1 MVRNSIFYILGRY
14 GASAI
19 TVLSVAVL
27 TRLAS
32 PADYGVYAL
41 VVSAAQTGYS
51 ALLQWLRLAL
61 NRFLPSHAHRE
72 TFFFT
77 QIAAG
82 YLAVVTGV
90 IALAVLLELLTT
102 DADIRYALVT
112 GVPLFVA
119 MGFAEMGLS
128 LLQSQLRAGLYA
140 LLSVMR
146 AVVAAATGI
155 SLLLLG
161 FGATGL
167 LLGAT
172 AGYAACGLPVL
183 WMNRSK
189 IRLAE
194 ADRREILR
202 LARYG
207 MPFAVTAAL
216 GSVLAL
222 ADRYIIAALMGTEAA
237 GLYAAPYD
245 LANRS
250 LQVMMLAVG
259 LAGTPLIFRAYEA
272 GALETARPVLERHF
286 QLLVGTAVP
295 VAVALAMLSPAVSRL
310 LLGPRFQDWGAV
322 LMPWIVVATL
332 IQGMETFYFSFA
344 FSLARRALRLALVL
358 FAAAAVDIGLNL
370 LLVPIHGLE
379 GAAAAT
385 LIAATVAALGS
396 ALSGRGILALPL
408 PSGDLLRIATA
419 CLPLVALLW
428 PFRDRPDPLAGFV
441 AGCAGLGV
449 YGLAA
454 FLLDLGGL
462 RTRMHPAE
470 RAARSAAA

>member
-1 MVRNSIFYILGRY
+1 MVRHSILYVLGRY
-14 GASAI
+14 GASAV
-19 TVLSVAVL
+19 TVLSIAVL

-51 ALLQWLRLAL
+51 TLLQWLRLAL
-61 NRFLPSHAHRE
+61 NRFLPSHADRE
-72 TFFFT
+72 EFFLT

-90 IALAVLLELLTT
+90 IAIGVLLELLTT
-102 DADIRYALVT
+102 DADIRYAILI
-112 GVPLFVA
+112 GIPLFVA
-119 MGFAEMGLS
+119 MGFAEVGLS
-128 LLQSQLRAGLYA
+128 LLQSQLKAGIYS

-146 AVVAAATGI
+146 ALVAAATGI
-155 SLLLLG
+155 VLLLLD

-167 LLGAT
+167 LLGAMT
-172 AGYAACGLPVL
+172 GYAACGLPVL
-183 WMNRSK
+183 WINRSK

-194 ADRREILR
+194 ADRATILR

-207 MPFAVTAAL
+207 MPFAITGAL
-216 GSVLAL
+216 ASVIAL
-222 ADRYIIAALMGTEAA
+222 ADRYIIAALLGTEAA

-272 GALETARPVLERHF
+272 GSLAAARPVLERQF
-286 QLLVGTAVP
+286 QLLAGTALP
-295 VAVALAMLSPAVSRL
+295 VALALAMLSPAVSRL
-310 LLGPRFQDWGAV
+310 LLGPQFQDWGAV
-322 LMPWIVVATL
+322 LMPWIVIATL
-332 IQGMETFYFSFA
+332 VQGMETFYFSFA
-344 FSLARRALRLALVL
+344 FSLAQRALRLAAVL
-358 FAAAAVDIGLNL
+358 LAAAAVNIGLNFL
-370 LLVPIHGLE
+370 LIPIHGLE

-385 LIAATVAALGS
+385 LIAAVVAAVGSGLLG
-396 ALSGRGILALPL
+396 RRVLALPL
-408 PSGDLLRIATA
+408 PLGDLMRIATA

-428 PFRDRPDPLAGFV
+428 PFRNHSDPLTGFV
-441 AGCAGLGV
+441 AGCAGIGV
-449 YGLAA
+449 YGLSA

-462 RTRMHPAE
+462 RTRVLLGRPVPD
-470 RAARSAAA
+470 AAA

>member
-1 MVRNSIFYILGRY
+1 MVRNSILYVLGRY
-14 GASAI
+14 GASAV
-19 TVLSVAVL
+19 TVLSIAVL
-27 TRLAS
+27 SRLAS
-32 PADYGVYAL
+32 PDDYGVYAL

-51 ALLQWLRLAL
+51 TLLQWLRLAL
-61 NRFLPSHAHRE
+61 NRFLPSHADRE
-72 TFFFT
+72 EFFLT

-82 YLAVVTGV
+82 YLAVVTIVIGV
-90 IALAVLLELLTT
+90 GVLLELLTT
-102 DADIRYALVT
+102 DADIRYALLT
-112 GVPLFVA
+112 GIPLFVA
-119 MGFAEMGLS
+119 MGFAEVGLS
-128 LLQSQLRAGLYA
+128 LLQSQLKAGIYS

-146 AVVAAATGI
+146 AVIAAATGI
-155 SLLLLG
+155 ALLLLD

-167 LLGAT
+167 LLGAMT
-172 AGYAACGLPVL
+172 GYAACGLPVL
-183 WMNRSK
+183 WINRSK

-194 ADRREILR
+194 ADRATILR

-207 MPFAVTAAL
+207 MPFALTGAL
-216 GSVLAL
+216 GSVIAL

-272 GALETARPVLERHF
+272 GSLEAARPVLERQF
-286 QLLVGTAVP
+286 QLLAATALP
-295 VAVALAMLSPAVSRL
+295 VALALSMLSPAVSRL
-310 LLGPRFQDWGAV
+310 LLGPQFQEWGAV

-344 FSLARRALRLALVL
+344 FSLAQRALRLAVVL
-358 FAAAAVDIGLNL
+358 LAAAAVNIGLNFL
-370 LLVPIHGLE
+370 LIPIHGLE

-385 LIAATVAALGS
+385 LIAAVVAAVGS
-396 ALSGRGILALPL
+396 VLFGRRILALPL
-408 PSGDLLRIATA
+408 PWGDLMRIAIA

-428 PFRDRPDPLAGFV
+428 PFRNRADPLTGFV
-441 AGCAGLGV
+441 AGCAGIGV

-462 RTRMHPAE
+462 RTRVLLGRPAPD
-470 RAARSAAA
+470 AAA